1 MRAGVAERP
10 VYRFESKGAVMP
22 AGSFTADIAENRER
36 ARPKRS
42 TPTTAEEHADNI
54 VDLLSA

>member
-1 MRAGVAERP
+1 
-10 VYRFESKGAVMP
+10 MP

-42 TPTTAEEHADNI
+42 TPTMAEEHADNI